1 MPTRKIVSRMTFVP
15 TSTTQVVARG
25 TLSFLALGML
35 QVLTMSVI
43 RTAVPLTTLLSMT
56 LPLVL
61 QMAAARPIQA
71 MACPSQVVSPHVD
84 RTMVGTAEPF
94 PY

>member
-25 TLSFLALGML
+25 MLSLLTTGML
-35 QVLTMSVI
+35 EVLTMSVI

-61 QMAAARPIQA
+61 PRVGRPIQA
-71 MACPSQVVSPHVD
+71 MVCPSQVVSLHVD
-84 RTMVGTAEPF
+84 RTTIGVTGPF
-94 PY
+94 LY